1 MNGYHSLQPIY
12 KSDRV
17 TVSKAI
23 REHDGK
29 SVILK
34 SQTPEY
40 PSLRDTTRIKYEFEL
55 SQKFSPKGMVP
66 ILGMEKMG
74 NGYTLIQEDVDGIS
88 LLEAWNLSSK
98 TISYFL
104 KLAISITEILAD
116 LHKNGIIHK
125 DIKPTNILVQRHT
138 DKVFLIDLGLAS
150 LLHSEE

>member
-66 ILGMEKMG
+66 ILGMEKTG

-98 TISYFL
+98 TIV
-104 KLAISITEILAD
+104 EEHRGRILYET
-116 LHKNGIIHK
+116 LESGSRFCIYLPI
-125 DIKPTNILVQRHT
+125 
-138 DKVFLIDLGLAS
+138 
-150 LLHSEE
+150 